1 MYTESRKVLTA
12 ASPSLRSWLRNQ
24 LLAATA
30 SYVAAGLFCLVL
42 AAGAAVATFFAVY
55 SVGFMIFARGRS
67 VAQLLD
73 FDPGRPAHQFLLIT
87 AAIVEALLFITF
99 FLKDRDDRQ
108 RPFALKRKSVA
119 QTIARVLLDVIYVAP
134 QLFKLAL
141 DFLNKGIRL
150 SLIDRAACAGVL
162 TVLAEHPGRVSYSSI
177 ANALN
182 LERPVRT
189 FRQVSL
195 IDGVVVL
202 TSEPYGLSLT
212 ADLREE
218 LLHFAGQG
226 NSSEEPQTVFEP
238 DAEDEFVWCCR
249 ILNINST
256 AGLQEARKAYRKLI
270 KENHPDL
277 VYGLGP
283 ELEHIAVEKSK
294 EINKAY
300 DTFVRRLD
308 QRAA

>member
-1 MYTESRKVLTA
+1 
-12 ASPSLRSWLRNQ
+12 
-24 LLAATA
+24 
-30 SYVAAGLFCLVL
+30 
-42 AAGAAVATFFAVY
+42 
-55 SVGFMIFARGRS
+55 MIFARGRGLG
-67 VAQLLD
+67 QLFDL
-73 FDPGRPAHQFLLIT
+73 DPGRPTHQFLLIT
-87 AAIVEALLFITF
+87 AAIVVALLFITF
-99 FLKDRDDRQ
+99 FLKGRDDREK
-108 RPFALKRKSVA
+108 PFAFKRKGLLQSIA
-119 QTIARVLLDVIYVAP
+119 TILVDVIYVAP

-141 DFLNKGIRL
+141 DFLNKSIRL
-150 SLIDRAACAGVL
+150 ALIDRGVCASVL
-162 TVLAEHPGRVSYSSI
+162 AVLAEHPGRVSYSSI
-177 ANALN
+177 ANALS

-218 LLHFAGQG
+218 ISRFTGQG
-226 NSSEEPQTVFEP
+226 SSSEGSETVVEPEE
-238 DAEDEFVWCCR
+238 DDEFVWCCR

-283 ELEHIAVEKSK
+283 ELEHIAAEKSK

-300 DTFVRRLD
+300 DTFVRRLNESV
-308 QRAA
+308 A